1 MKYYALLDNE
11 DFDYFGDF
19 DSINEAID
27 NEPENT
33 LWIFN
38 EKGARALLAK
48 MKEELES

>member
-1 MKYYALLDNE
+1 MKYYAFLDDE

-19 DSINEAID
+19 DSINEALD

-48 MKEELES
+48 MQEVLK